1 MRKSSRQTSYLNLEL
16 TQGLSAR
23 SNSIHH
29 AFITLTSN
37 QIDKWVCIYVMDNG
51 LCYLHKTANWGS
63 IRYGSKKFK
72 CHFGWFLLSPH
83 SHKKKILRVWGSWW
97 NQINYQKGIIY
108 QIVFLFC
115 QYIQEDRSVKSD
127 CLLYSPV
134 RASRSFNLNTNRFL
148 WEHNQC
154 SFEIAGLTQE
164 DLYHGLSMW
173 KTNSLRDPEHI
184 SKAMNSSCRCHI
196 CLHIIVKLE

>member
-127 CLLYSPV
+127 CLLYPPV
-134 RASRSFNLNTNRFL
+134 WQADLSTSIQTDFSENTINAHLKLLDLLKRISIMACQCEKPTPWGTLNTSQKQ
-148 WEHNQC
+148 W
-154 SFEIAGLTQE
+154 
-164 DLYHGLSMW
+164 
-173 KTNSLRDPEHI
+173 
-184 SKAMNSSCRCHI
+184 
-196 CLHIIVKLE
+196 IVVADATFVST